1 MKWGLMKGD
10 SEMSAPRANGHE
22 DKSSA
27 AAHAI
32 FKEVNG
38 PFSEINSAP
47 FELPAKDP
55 YSSCAISVTMQ
66 VIKFSA

>member
-1 MKWGLMKGD
+1 MGLDERGLWN
-10 SEMSAPRANGHE
+10 SAPRADAHE

-27 AAHAI
+27 AAHAL

-38 PFSEINSAP
+38 PFSEIDSAP

-55 YSSCAISVTMQ
+55 YSSCAITMTMQ
-66 VIKFSA
+66 VIKFAA